1 MKRLRTGGP
10 AASRLPAFHAP
21 ASTLRTGLL
30 RYIPWLT
37 LPLLAAS
44 CRQRHDT
51 LITHVRLVDGS
62 GAPARIASVRIR
74 DGRILD
80 TGRLTPSRTDSLVDG
95 QGMVLAPGFID
106 AHSHH
111 LGHALRNPASPATSS
126 QGITTIVIGQD
137 GSSEPM
143 DSLAHLLATRKLAVN
158 VATFTGQT
166 SLREQV
172 MGEEQLLRPATN
184 AEIGRMKDI
193 LRRELAK
200 GSLGLS
206 TGLEYEGAFYS
217 TKEEVIDLAHTAAAG
232 GGRYISHLRSED
244 MQLDEAL
251 QEIIDIGRITRMP
264 VQISHIKI
272 ADRQRWGQADR
283 IIATLEKAR
292 REGVDITADIYPYTF
307 WNSTLKV
314 LFPDK
319 RYADIR
325 SAQLA
330 CDRLFDP
337 YASMLARFL
346 PDTSLEG
353 LMLGAIAR
361 IRREEPAQTLLY
373 LVASAEAYR
382 QKHPDADGVEAIAGS
397 SMREADVQTFTRWEH
412 SVICSDGN
420 AGRHPRGYGAFPR
433 VLGRYVREYGILGL
447 EEAVHKMTGLTAR
460 QLGIQGRGLV
470 KPGHAAD
477 LVLFNPDTVADNA
490 SLEDSHAPA
499 TGILKVW
506 VNGTLAYDR
515 GRTTGKATGSLVK
528 R

>member
-1 MKRLRTGGP
+1 MM
-10 AASRLPAFHAP
+10 
-21 ASTLRTGLL
+21 
-30 RYIPWLT
+30 
-37 LPLLAAS
+37 LPLILACS
-44 CRQRHDT
+44 HRGQDT

-62 GAPARIASVRIR
+62 GAPAREASVRIR

-80 TGRLTPSRTDSLVDG
+80 TGRLTPSHTDTIVDG
-95 QGMVLAPGFID
+95 QGMTLTPGFID

-111 LGHALRNPASPATSS
+111 LGHALRNPSSPATAS

-137 GSSEPM
+137 GSSDPM
-143 DSLAHLLATRKLAVN
+143 DSLAHYVNTRRLSVN
-158 VATFTGQT
+158 IASYTGQT
-166 SLREQV
+166 SLRQEA
-172 MGEEQLLRPATN
+172 MGVDKLLRSATP
-184 AEIGRMKDI
+184 AEIGRMKDV

-217 TKEEVIDLAHTAAAG
+217 TRDEVLELARTTATA

-244 MQLDEAL
+244 MKLDDAL
-251 QEIIDIGRITRMP
+251 REIIDIGRITGMP

-292 REGVDITADIYPYTF
+292 SQGVDITADIYPYTF

-337 YASMLARFL
+337 NGSMLVRFL

-353 LMLGAIAR
+353 LMLGTIAR
-361 IRREEPAQTLLY
+361 IRRETPAQTLLH
-373 LVASAEAYR
+373 LVATAEAYR
-382 QKHPDADGVEAIAGS
+382 KAHPDDDGVEAIAGS
-397 SMREADVQTFTRWEH
+397 SMREADVQAFTRWKH

-433 VLGRYVREYGILGL
+433 VLGRYVRETGLLGL
-447 EEAVHKMTGLTAR
+447 EEAVHKMTGLTAH
-460 QLGIQGRGLV
+460 QLGIRGRGLV
-470 KPGHAAD
+470 KPGYAAD
-477 LVLFNPDTVADNA
+477 LVLLDPATVTDNA
-490 SLEDSHAPA
+490 TLHDSHAHA

-506 VNGTLAYDR
+506 VNGTLAYDQ
-515 GRTTGKATGSLVK
+515 GRTTGNATGTLVK

>member
-1 MKRLRTGGP
+1 
-10 AASRLPAFHAP
+10 
-21 ASTLRTGLL
+21 
-30 RYIPWLT
+30 
-37 LPLLAAS
+37 
-44 CRQRHDT
+44 
-51 LITHVRLVDGS
+51 
-62 GAPARIASVRIR
+62 
-74 DGRILD
+74 
-80 TGRLTPSRTDSLVDG
+80 
-95 QGMVLAPGFID
+95 
-106 AHSHH
+106 
-111 LGHALRNPASPATSS
+111 
-126 QGITTIVIGQD
+126 
-137 GSSEPM
+137 
-143 DSLAHLLATRKLAVN
+143 
-158 VATFTGQT
+158 
-166 SLREQV
+166 
-172 MGEEQLLRPATN
+172 MGEDQLLRPATN

-217 TKEEVIDLAHTAAAG
+217 TKEEVIDLARTAAAG

-353 LMLGAIAR
+353 LMIGAIAR

-382 QKHPDADGVEAIAGS
+382 QKHPDAEGVEAIAGS
-397 SMREADVQTFTRWEH
+397 SMREADVQTLTRWKY

-477 LVLFNPDTVADNA
+477 LVLFNPDTIADNA
-490 SLEDSHAPA
+490 TLEDSHAPA

-506 VNGTLAYDR
+506 VNGILAYDR
-515 GRTTGKATGSLVK
+515 GRTTGNASGILVK

>member
-1 MKRLRTGGP
+1 MRTGGP
-10 AASRLPAFHAP
+10 SANGRQQLRASAP
-21 ASTLRTGLL
+21 TLRTGLL
-30 RYIPWLT
+30 RLVPWLT
-37 LPLLAAS
+37 LSLLAAS

-51 LITHVRLVDGS
+51 LITHVRLIDGS
-62 GAPARIASVRIR
+62 GTHARDASVRFR

-80 TGRLTPSRTDSLVDG
+80 VGELQPATTDSIVDG
-95 QGMVLAPGFID
+95 QGMTLAPGFID

-111 LGHALRNPASPATSS
+111 LGHALGNPASPATAS

-143 DSLAHLLATRKLAVN
+143 DSLAHYIANRRLSVN
-158 VATFTGQT
+158 IASYTGQT
-166 SLREQV
+166 SLREQA
-172 MGEEQLLRPATN
+172 MGKDQLLRNATP
-184 AEIGRMKDI
+184 AEIERMKGI

-217 TKEEVIDLAHTAAAG
+217 SKEEVLELARTAAKE

-244 MQLDEAL
+244 LKLDEAL
-251 QEIIDIGRITRMP
+251 REIIDIGRITGMP

-272 ADRQRWGQADR
+272 ADHQRWGQADS
-283 IIATLEKAR
+283 IIAALEKAR
-292 REGVDITADIYPYTF
+292 AEGVEITADIYPYTF
-307 WNSTLKV
+307 WNSTLRV

-319 RYADIR
+319 RFTDIR

-337 YASMLARFL
+337 YGSMIARFL
-346 PDTSLEG
+346 PDTTLEG

-361 IRREEPAQTLLY
+361 IRRETPAQTLLY
-373 LVASAEAYR
+373 LVATADAYR
-382 QKHPDADGVEAIAGS
+382 KAHPDGDGVEAIAGS
-397 SMREADVQTFTRWEH
+397 SMREADVQAFTRWKQ

-433 VLGRYVREYGILGL
+433 VLGRYVREAGL
-447 EEAVHKMTGLTAR
+447 LSIEEAVHKMTGLTAK
-460 QLGIQGRGLV
+460 QLGIPNRGLV
-470 KPGHAAD
+470 KAGYAAD
-477 LVLFNPDTVADNA
+477 LVLFDPATIIDNA
-490 SLEDSHAPA
+490 TLDNSHAPA

-506 VNGTLAYDR
+506 VNGSLVLD
-515 GRTTGKATGSLVK
+515 GGKTTGAGTGQLI
-528 R
+528 RR